1 MLNQSINE
9 IFGSIIQDQTYY
21 TYPTYPQQTYYIY
34 PEYHQQINVNG
45 YYYLNNKDVKIKL
58 TNGSFVKG
66 KVVNQNIMFTSDL
79 LEVLVSTSKKQITR
93 FIPHDKILLIDLI

>member
-1 MLNQSINE
+1 MLKQNINE
-9 IFGSIIQDQTYY
+9 IFDNIIQDQNYY
-21 TYPTYPQQTYYIY
+21 TYPTY
-34 PEYHQQINVNG
+34 QQINVNG

-66 KVVNQNIMFTSDL
+66 KIVNQNIMFTSDL

>member
-1 MLNQSINE
+1 MLKQNVNE
-9 IFGSIIQDQTYY
+9 TFKNIIQDQNYY
-21 TYPTYPQQTYYIY
+21 TYPTYP
-34 PEYHQQINVNG
+34 QQINVNG

-66 KVVNQNIMFTSDL
+66 TIVNQNIFTSDL

-93 FIPHDKILLIDLI
+93 FIPYDKILLIDLI